1 MQDTLTF
8 FITDYI
14 NKRKVAR
21 LELFDKNEKKILA
34 TLLDQGDADVHIQD
48 LKRERAEIEQKYEL
62 KTWLTD
68 AATRA
73 GQISLVTHALKF
85 IHSDARGS
93 SIFYAAE
100 NKSRDPAAAY
110 LSTASL
116 KKFR

>member
-1 MQDTLTF
+1 M
-8 FITDYI
+8 
-14 NKRKVAR
+14 
-21 LELFDKNEKKILA
+21 
-34 TLLDQGDADVHIQD
+34 DQGDADVHIQD